1 MTEGRER
8 PATHPRRIGSVAPPP
23 ASAVLDTAHLGDI
36 EGAFG
41 RISVGETEH
50 ARTWK
55 TRLLTLLAIVGPGII
70 VMVGDNDAGG
80 VATYAQAG
88 QNYGYSLLWVLVLLV
103 PVLIVNQEMVVRLGA
118 VTGVGH
124 ARLINERFGRGWG
137 WFSVGDLFLLNFLT
151 IVTEFIG
158 ISLAAQYIGISKY
171 VVVPVSAVALVAIM
185 ASGSFRRWERAMFV
199 FIAVTL
205 LQIPMLLMSHPQ
217 WGHAAKSLVMPSIS
231 GGVSS
236 DAVLLIIAIVGTT
249 VAPWQLFFQQS
260 NVVDKRI
267 TPRFIGYERADTVL
281 GAFVVVIGAAA
292 LVMTGEWAARS
303 TNTVGGF
310 IDAGATAHLLG
321 EHTGTLG
328 SIFAI
333 VLMDASIIGAA
344 AVTLA
349 TSYAFGDVFGLK
361 HSLHRG
367 FADAKQFYLSY
378 TAMVALAAA
387 IVLIPGAP
395 LGLITTAVQALA
407 GLLLPSASVFLLLL
421 CNDREVLGPWV
432 NRSWLNWVAGLI
444 VGTLLLLSGIL
455 MATTL
460 FPSLDVVTVAGYLA
474 LSLVVLAAAA
484 APALRWLTRR
494 QPAPPAARLPVRGVD
509 RNAWRMPPLTLL
521 EPVTWSAGTR
531 LAMIALRAYLVIG
544 AAAIGGQGN
553 TTQPLSCSLTGHLA
567 VPLETLWIAHRVV
580 KDEPRGLPGI
590 FLAQRVGQPVP
601 RRLGGK
607 DGDMLVAD
615 LGGHAG
621 KVPGLLLLT
630 NPGGCALEP
639 GLVPDERVV
648 GCAAVEGH
656 AGPHHFPLLV
666 TLFVAVADDGH
677 HRHDHRKVRRRPS
690 RLSRSFGDVRQ
701 DVPGDI
707 ARLADRMHVHP
718 VGHFARHPQHPR
730 IDRCDIDFRIWRL
743 DGTRAPLRGDEI
755 EVVEVAVVIERPGSK
770 RREARLDGEQV
781 VAQPR
786 TRPLERDAVAPD
798 DVGAH
803 LGAQTQPE
811 IPASCLLKLPGRGR
825 RDERTAREGHRDPRG
840 QLEAGS
846 GLRRHGGVQVGRTA
860 RLGEQQTGEPRG
872 LRTPGQVADLVERL
886 RDRHR
891 VDVHGPE
898 PIRPLLGHH
907 RTVLAR

>member
-1 MTEGRER
+1 MSTGRED
-8 PATHPRRIGSVAPPP
+8 TSRR
-23 ASAVLDTAHLGDI
+23 SAVLDTAHLGDI

-88 QNYGYSLLWVLVLLV
+88 QNYGYSLLWVLLLLI

-158 ISLAAQYIGISKY
+158 ITLAAEFIGISKY

-217 WGHAAKSLVMPSIS
+217 WGQAAKSFVVPSIS
-231 GGVSS
+231 GGFSS

-303 TNTVGGF
+303 TSSVGGF
-310 IDAGATAHLLG
+310 TDAGATAHLLG
-321 EHTGTLG
+321 EHRATLG
-328 SIFAI
+328 WIFAI

-367 FADAKQFYLSY
+367 FADAKQFYFSY
-378 TAMVALAAA
+378 TAMVVVAAA

-432 NRSWLNWVAGLI
+432 NRPWLNWVAGLI

-455 MATTL
+455 MTTTL
-460 FPSLDVVTVAGYLA
+460 FRDLNVVAVAGYLA
-474 LSLVVLAAAA
+474 LALAILAAAA
-484 APALRWLTRR
+484 VPVLRWMSRR
-494 QPAPPAARLPVRGVD
+494 QPAAPAARLPARGVD
-509 RNAWRMPPLTLL
+509 RNTWRMPPLTLL
-521 EPVTWSAGTR
+521 EPVTWSPGTR
-531 LAMIALRAYLVIG
+531 LGMIALRAYLIVG
-544 AAAIGGQGN
+544 A
-553 TTQPLSCSLTGHLA
+553 LLL
-567 VPLETLWIAHRVV
+567 VV
-580 KDEPRGLPGI
+580 KAI
-590 FLAQRVGQPVP
+590 Q
-601 RRLGGK
+601 
-607 DGDMLVAD
+607 
-615 LGGHAG
+615 
-621 KVPGLLLLT
+621 
-630 NPGGCALEP
+630 
-639 GLVPDERVV
+639 
-648 GCAAVEGH
+648 
-656 AGPHHFPLLV
+656 
-666 TLFVAVADDGH
+666 
-677 HRHDHRKVRRRPS
+677 
-690 RLSRSFGDVRQ
+690 LS
-701 DVPGDI
+701 
-707 ARLADRMHVHP
+707 H
-718 VGHFARHPQHPR
+718 
-730 IDRCDIDFRIWRL
+730 
-743 DGTRAPLRGDEI
+743 
-755 EVVEVAVVIERPGSK
+755 
-770 RREARLDGEQV
+770 
-781 VAQPR
+781 
-786 TRPLERDAVAPD
+786 
-798 DVGAH
+798 
-803 LGAQTQPE
+803 
-811 IPASCLLKLPGRGR
+811 
-825 RDERTAREGHRDPRG
+825 
-840 QLEAGS
+840 
-846 GLRRHGGVQVGRTA
+846 
-860 RLGEQQTGEPRG
+860 
-872 LRTPGQVADLVERL
+872 
-886 RDRHR
+886 
-891 VDVHGPE
+891 
-898 PIRPLLGHH
+898 
-907 RTVLAR
+907 